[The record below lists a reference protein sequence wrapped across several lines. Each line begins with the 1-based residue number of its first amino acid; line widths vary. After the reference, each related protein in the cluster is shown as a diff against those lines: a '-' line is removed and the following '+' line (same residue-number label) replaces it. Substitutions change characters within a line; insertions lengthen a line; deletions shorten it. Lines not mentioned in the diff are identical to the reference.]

1 MTSLSRQLL
10 KSLRRAASV
19 GRGAAESTFWN
30 MCPLRPIVGGELI
43 HDVFG
48 QHCEGEY
55 LIPPK
60 KQFLKEMKRAT
71 FYLTFLN

>member
-1 MTSLSRQLL
+1 
-10 KSLRRAASV
+10 
-19 GRGAAESTFWN
+19 
-30 MCPLRPIVGGELI
+30 MCPLHPIVGGELI
-43 HDVFG
+43 HGVFG

-60 KQFLKEMKRAT
+60 KQFLEEMKRAT